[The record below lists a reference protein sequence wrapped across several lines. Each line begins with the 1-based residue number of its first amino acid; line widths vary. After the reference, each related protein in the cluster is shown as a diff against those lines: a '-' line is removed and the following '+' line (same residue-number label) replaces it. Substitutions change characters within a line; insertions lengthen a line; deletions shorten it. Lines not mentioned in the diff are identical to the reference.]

1 MTDVTVRTARPN
13 EYERVGDLTVD
24 AYRALP
30 GDHLSDGYEAQI
42 RDVATRAQTTDV
54 LVAVDVDG
62 KLLGACTFVSEPAS
76 PWMEWTE
83 PNEVELRLLAVD
95 PAARGLGVGQL
106 LLDAV
111 LERVRALDR
120 PLVLHSTQHMTAAQH
135 LYVRNGFV
143 RTPERDENDV
153 LPGYEF
159 RAYRFVPGDGSSD
172 QVG

>member
-1 MTDVTVRTARPN
+1 MTDITVRPARPN

-30 GDHLSDGYEAQI
+30 GDHLTDGYDAQI
-42 RDVATRAQTTDV
+42 RDVATRAETTDV
-54 LVAVDVDG
+54 LVAVDANGAV
-62 KLLGACTFVSEPAS
+62 LGACTFVSDPTS

-111 LERVRALDR
+111 LERARTLAR
-120 PLVLHSTQHMTAAQH
+120 PLILHSTQHMTTAQR

-143 RTPERDENDV
+143 RVPERDENDV

-159 RAYRFVPGDGSSD
+159 RAYRWEAT
-172 QVG
+172 